1 MQTIKQGTILF
12 IVVAIFLIIG
22 WDIYAM
28 IYGGHEATISS
39 VLVTSAYELPV
50 IPFAL
55 GFVMGH
61 LFWRMKSNKDT
72 DKSG

>member
-12 IVVAIFLIIG
+12 IVVVVVLIIG

-39 VLVTSAYELPV
+39 VLVTSAYDTPV
-50 IPFAL
+50 IPFAF

-72 DKSG
+72 NKLG

>member
-1 MQTIKQGTILF
+1 MKNVTIIIL
-12 IVVAIFLIIG
+12 VVTVFGLIG

-28 IYGGHEATISS
+28 IYGGHETTISS
-39 VLVTSAYELPV
+39 VVVNSSYTFPA
-50 IPFAL
+50 IPFAA
-55 GFVMGH
+55 GFLMGH